1 MDDATLLRRNV
12 AELRS
17 LLDLSY
23 SRERAL
29 VSHVATLLNLLDGA
43 AVAPD
48 RSVELEPAVA
58 AAKETLKSLQ
68 QYPVPNHGLFAD
80 YARVAAE
87 HRAAMSLNATLN
99 ATLNQAQQ
107 QVTTTTVELNAL
119 RLRVLEAEAVREAI
133 SKMLNRPD
141 LVDPV
146 AAAVRELMQARA
158 GAKKS

>member
-29 VSHVATLLNLLDGA
+29 ISHVATLLNLLDGA

-48 RSVELEPAVA
+48 RAAELEPAVA

-68 QYPVPNHGLFAD
+68 QYPVLNHGLFAD
-80 YARVAAE
+80 YARVSAE
-87 HRAAMSLNATLN
+87 HRAAMTLNATLT

-107 QVTTTTVELNAL
+107 QVTTTTVELNSL

-141 LVDPV
+141 LIDPV
-146 AAAVRELMQARA
+146 TAAVRELMQARA